1 MTSEQIIS
9 RSIDEQEQNLKDNVM
24 TIAPNLVNEH
34 HTEEKV
40 ISVHSKLSLSDHGLF
55 EEEAN
60 TNDDE
65 SIEDESSLDLSFPNK
80 REKMCKSFFRCIIS

>member
-1 MTSEQIIS
+1 
-9 RSIDEQEQNLKDNVM
+9 M

-34 HTEEKV
+34 HAEEKV

-65 SIEDESSLDLSFPNK
+65 SIEDEPV
-80 REKMCKSFFRCIIS
+80 